1 MPGDEAE
8 RSSTIDSEIAFDGD
22 VAVVTGAGRGIG
34 RAHALELA
42 RRGARVVVNDVGADV
57 ADEVVAEIRAA
68 GGEGVAV
75 AEGVDT
81 PAGGEAVV
89 AAALDHF
96 GRVDIVVNNAGILRD
111 AMFHKMDADAWDAVL
126 AVHVTGA
133 KNVTAP
139 AWRHMREQ
147 KYGRVVNTTSATGLF
162 GNIGQANYGAAKA
175 GLYGFTRNL
184 AVEGRKAGILVNAV
198 SPMAATRMNAELLG
212 DKADLLDPA
221 LIAPVVAYLCS
232 RELTRTGQVLSTGG
246 GHVSAVLLTVT
257 QGITDPDLTAET
269 VRDRLDEVFATDDA
283 ITPRHLGD
291 EMAMFVDAITSSA
304 PGAPAS

>member
-1 MPGDEAE
+1 MAGG
-8 RSSTIDSEIAFDGD
+8 EITFDGD
-22 VAVVTGAGRGIG
+22 VAIVTGAGRGIG

-57 ADEVVAEIRAA
+57 AQEVVAEIRAA
-68 GGEGVAV
+68 GGEAV
-75 AEGVDT
+75 ASGDGVDT
-81 PAGGEAVV
+81 SAGGEAVV
-89 AAALDHF
+89 AAALDAF
-96 GRVDIVVNNAGILRD
+96 GRVDVVVNNAGILRD
-111 AMFHKMDADAWDAVL
+111 AMLHKMDADAWDAVL
-126 AVHVTGA
+126 AVHLTGA

-162 GNIGQANYGAAKA
+162 GNVGQSNYGAAKA
-175 GLYGFTRNL
+175 GLLGFTRNL

-198 SPMAATRMNAELLG
+198 SPMAATRMNEELLG
-212 DKADLLDPA
+212 ERAALLDPA
-221 LIAPVVAYLCS
+221 LIAPVVAYLAS

-257 QGITDPDLTAET
+257 RGITDPALSAEI

-283 ITPRHLGD
+283 IVPRHIGD
-291 EMAMFVDAITSSA
+291 EIGMFLAAVE
-304 PGAPAS
+304 ASRTAVR